1 MKKNGVYFGLSEA
14 EYFAEPRIGSTLLR
28 TLIDE
33 PARFWW
39 ESYLNPNRKDKT
51 AKCLREGKIFHKLIL
66 EGEKALSADFAIAP
80 RGLSP
85 ASKEYKNWARTQIR
99 PIVKSEEVDAALQ
112 VHKHLAKTTLG
123 GFFKGGY
130 PEVSILWTDEDGNN
144 RAARID
150 YLKVGQLLD
159 LKSFDGMESP
169 AKYAWKY
176 KVFVQLMDY
185 IEALKAARTLPV
197 VKGTPKQK
205 EFWAQCAQVDEW
217 LPWIVFVNRSL
228 PQYMIKTLIPEH
240 CPELYRAGRSM
251 IEKAKQ
257 NLKQY
262 MDRFGPTHA
271 WIDEPTPDELA
282 FKDFDFPQLASY
294 EI

>member
-28 TLIDE
+28 TLIDD
-33 PARFWW
+33 PARFWF

-66 EGEKALSADFAIAP
+66 EGERALSADFAIAP
-80 RGLSP
+80 RGLHT
-85 ASKEYKNWARTQIR
+85 ASKEYKAWAQAQIR
-99 PIVKSEEVDAALQ
+99 PIIKADDVDQALQ
-112 VHKHLAKTTLG
+112 IHKYLQKTTLG

-130 PEVSILWTDEDGNN
+130 PEVSIFWTDENGNN

-159 LKSFDGMESP
+159 LKTFDGMETP

-176 KVFVQLMDY
+176 KVFCQLMDY
-185 IEALKAARTLPV
+185 MDALKAARTLPV

-217 LPWIVFVNRSL
+217 LPWIVFVNRAV
-228 PQYMIKTLIPEH
+228 PQYMIKTLIPKH
-240 CPELYRAGRSM
+240 CPTLYRVGREM
-251 IEKAKQ
+251 INKAKK
-257 NLKQY
+257 NLAEY
-262 MDRFGPTHA
+262 MDRFGPTQA
-271 WIDEPTPDELA
+271 WINEPTP
-282 FKDFDFPQLASY
+282 KDLEFTDLDFPQLAGY